1 MLAYL
6 DCFSGISGDMLLGA
20 LLHAGLDLDELR
32 AGLATLP
39 LSGYTLEAERVSDH
53 GLSGVR
59 CVVRVK
65 EPDPHEHRHLREIR
79 DILAAGRLPNGRA
92 SERWRSLRGWRRP
105 KARFMAS
112 LQKRLASTRSAR

>member
-20 LLHAGLDLDELR
+20 LLHAGLDLDALR

-39 LSGYTLEAERVSDH
+39 LNGYTLDAERVTDH

-59 CVVRVK
+59 CLVRVE
-65 EPDPHEHRHLREIR
+65 EPDPHGHRHMREIR
-79 DILAAGRLPNGRA
+79 EILAAGRLPARA
-92 SERWRSLRGWRRP
+92 RERAL
-105 KARFMAS
+105 AIFT
-112 LQKRLASTRSAR
+112 RLAEAEGAIHGVAPEEVGF

>member
-39 LSGYTLEAERVSDH
+39 LSGYALEAESVTDH

-59 CVVRVK
+59 CIVRVE
-65 EPDPHEHRHLREIR
+65 EPDPHGHRHLREIR
-79 DILAAGRLPNGRA
+79 EILATGRLP
-92 SERWRSLRGWRRP
+92 ER
-105 KARFMAS
+105 
-112 LQKRLASTRSAR
+112 